1 MSCLSDLFA
10 KIRRVFQ
17 DYAVDKR
24 LLQEAEIS
32 KLPSFVAE
40 YLMTEFS
47 INYPSNWVEKLRE
60 FVKNHYFEASEK
72 EYVKHLLVEKR
83 RIAIIDELRVWV
95 SLETGEHKGIIPAIG
110 ESNVRVPADIAR
122 KFPMTMITGMWGLI
136 ELEYSPE
143 TAKRGL
149 DNELLESPVMV
160 VNFQP
165 FQAPTSDPNILKE
178 GRSAFTFEEWL
189 DVLLNTVG
197 YNHHVYST
205 IDRKLAVLSRLLP
218 MVEENVHVVEF
229 GPKATGKTFIFRN
242 VSRYTRIIVGGMIS
256 PAALFFNLRTGM
268 PGEVAVRDVV
278 VFDEISKV
286 RFPNPDEIVA
296 KLKDFMES
304 GQYER
309 GRQRVTSGCSIVMLG
324 NVEVEERE
332 GVYIPVEDFTY
343 ILPKPMRDS
352 ALIDRIHGVIPG
364 WILPKIRQAKHHLS
378 QGFGIALDY
387 FSEAMH
393 TMRKESL
400 VGEISKYIELS
411 GNITIRDERAVRK
424 MLSAFTKLLFP
435 NLQFDNKELKI
446 VVDFVVG
453 MRQRV
458 RDWLHK
464 LSPGEF
470 PKEQIV
476 HRIKP

>member
-1 MSCLSDLFA
+1 MIIISDLYA
-10 KIRRVFQ
+10 KIRRVFG

-24 LLQEAEIS
+24 LLWETEIS

-47 INYPSNWVEKLRE
+47 INYPSNWMEKLRE

-72 EYVKHLLVEKR
+72 EYVKHLLIERKR
-83 RIAIIDELRVWV
+83 LAIIDELRIWV
-95 SLETGEHKGIIPAIG
+95 SLETGEHRGIIPTIG
-110 ESNVRVPADIAR
+110 ESDVRVPADLAR
-122 KFPMTMITGMWGLI
+122 KYPMTMITGMWGLI
-136 ELEYSPE
+136 ELEYSPD
-143 TAKRGL
+143 TARKERDGV
-149 DNELLESPVMV
+149 LLENPVV
-160 VNFQP
+160 VVDFKP
-165 FQAPTSDPNILKE
+165 FQAPTSDPGILRD
-178 GRSAFTFEEWL
+178 GRQYFTFEEWL

-197 YNHHVYST
+197 YNHSAYSSVE
-205 IDRKLAVLSRLLP
+205 RKLSVLSRLLP
-218 MVEENVHVVEF
+218 MIEENTHLVEF

-278 VFDEISKV
+278 IFDEISKV

-304 GQYER
+304 SQYER
-309 GRQRVTSGCSIVMLG
+309 GKQRVTSGCSIVMLG
-324 NVEVEERE
+324 NVEVEERD

-352 ALIDRIHGVIPG
+352 ALIDRVHGVIPG
-364 WILPKIRQAKHHLS
+364 WVLPKIKQIKYHLS

-400 VGEISKYIELS
+400 GGEISKYIELS
-411 GNITIRDERAVRK
+411 GNITIRDERAIRR
-424 MLSAFTKLLFP
+424 MMSAFTKLLFP
-435 NLQFDNKELKI
+435 DLQFNKKELKI
-446 VVDFVVG
+446 VADFVIE

-470 PKEQIV
+470 PKENITY
-476 HRIKP
+476 RIRG

>member
-1 MSCLSDLFA
+1 MISDLFA
-10 KIRRVFQ
+10 KVRRAFG

-32 KLPSFVAE
+32 KLPGFVAE

-47 INYPSNWVEKLRE
+47 MRYPSDWLERLRD
-60 FVKNHYFEASEK
+60 FVKRHYFEASEK
-72 EYVKHLLVEKR
+72 EYVKHMLVEKR
-83 RIAIIDELRVWV
+83 RIAIIDELRIWV
-95 SLETGEHKGIIPAIG
+95 DLEAGEHRGIIPAIG
-110 ESNVRVPADIAR
+110 EVDVRVPADLAR
-122 KFPMTMITGMWGLI
+122 KYQMAMITGMWGLI

-143 TAKRGL
+143 TAKRGR
-149 DNELLESPVMV
+149 DGELLENPVV
-160 VNFQP
+160 VIGFKP
-165 FQAPTSDPNILKE
+165 FQAPTSDPGILRD
-178 GRSAFTFEEWL
+178 GRQYFTFEEWL

-197 YNHHVYST
+197 YNHSAYQT
-205 IDRKLAVLSRLLP
+205 PEKKLAVLSRLLP
-218 MVEENVHVVEF
+218 IAEENTHLAEF

-256 PAALFFNLRTGM
+256 PAALFYNLRTGM
-268 PGEVAVRDVV
+268 PGEVAVRDAV

-309 GRQRVTSGCSIVMLG
+309 GKQRVTSGCSIVMLG

-332 GVYIPVEDFTY
+332 GAYVPVEDFTY

-364 WILPKIRQAKHHLS
+364 WILPKIKQARYHLS

-400 VGEISKYIELS
+400 VGEVGKHIEIA
-411 GNITIRDERAVRK
+411 GNITIRDERAIK
-424 MLSAFTKLLFP
+424 KIMSAFTKILFP
-435 NLQFDNKELKI
+435 NLQFDNRELKI
-446 VVDFVVG
+446 VAGFATE

-470 PKEQIV
+470 PKEAISV
-476 HRIKP
+476 TVRS